1 MLPPPPPPG
10 LNYIAAIRPSVSLL
24 IISVFFIGMF
34 VPMLA
39 ILFFL
44 SSRDLR
50 RKPIFTL
57 SVLVVILG
65 IVNASLSTWA
75 QVSWLY

>member
-1 MLPPPPPPG
+1 
-10 LNYIAAIRPSVSLL
+10 
-24 IISVFFIGMF
+24 
-34 VPMLA
+34 MLA
-39 ILFFL
+39 VLFFL

-75 QVSWLY
+75 QVSWLYVTQTWYYN